1 MKLGK
6 SVKMKKIISKISL
19 VTQKGGQLTGVLL
32 AFVFMFIVSS
42 LISPYFLTGYNLTIM
57 SRELAF
63 VGIVAIAQGLLLLMG
78 YIDISIGSIAGLSG
92 VLTAKALSEYGLNPL
107 VAVLIGLAAGAICG
121 VVNGFLIT
129 TFNLNPLVLTI
140 GTSTVFVGINLLI
153 TKGRTIT
160 GLPEITTL
168 IGGGSVF
175 GIPIPDFFM
184 IGVFLIALFLT
195 TRTVFGRNVYAIGD
209 SIEAAKLVG
218 IKINKIIIIT
228 YASSSVFA
236 SLAGILM
243 VFRLISAQ
251 TTVGQTWLLPSIA
264 APVIGGIATT
274 GGVGSIAGALAGA
287 AILVLIGNIVIL
299 GGVNVYWQQ
308 IINGAVIISAI
319 IMDALIRKYSKRI

>member
-1 MKLGK
+1 
-6 SVKMKKIISKISL
+6 MKKIISKISL

-42 LISPYFLTGYNLTIM
+42 LISPYFLTRYNLTIM

-107 VAVLIGLAAGAICG
+107 VAVLIGLTAGALCG

-160 GLPEITTL
+160 GLPEITAF

-175 GIPIPDFFM
+175 GIIPIPDFFM

-218 IKINKIIIIT
+218 IKINKTIIIT
-228 YASSSVFA
+228 YAISSVFA

-274 GGVGSIAGALAGA
+274 GGVGSIGGALAGA

-319 IMDALIRKYSKRI
+319 VMDALIRKYSKRI

>member
-19 VTQKGGQLTGVLL
+19 FTQKGGQLTGVLL
-32 AFVFMFIVSS
+32 AFVFMFIASS

-107 VAVLIGLAAGAICG
+107 VAVLIGLTAGAICG

-175 GIPIPDFFM
+175 SIPIPNFFM

-274 GGVGSIAGALAGA
+274 GGVGSIAGALVGA

-319 IMDALIRKYSKRI
+319 IMDALIRKYSKSI